1 MAAMAFD
8 TQSLFV
14 FLQARLQAIVSVD
27 WPGSVAEAAA
37 GLSCAGVALCCA
49 QASAEKKTRKKAMTS
64 LISHLAFS
72 KASKAALSPDI
83 TIIGEKAHEKVH
95 RFPLIESGIQQGDAL
110 LRSMGCIGETF
121 FRNAARP
128 SLSYCVVIH

>member
-14 FLQARLQAIVSVD
+14 FLQARLQAIVSAD

-37 GLSCAGVALCCA
+37 GLSCAGVALCWA

-64 LISHLAFS
+64 LISHLAF
-72 KASKAALSPDI
+72 AKAALSPDI

-95 RFPLIESGIQQGDAL
+95 RFPLIEPGIQQADAL
-110 LRSMGCIGETF
+110 LRSIGCIGETF
-121 FRNAARP
+121 FRNASRP
-128 SLSYCVVIH
+128 SFPYCAVIH